1 VSFWD
6 RLRGR
11 PRADETKEET
21 DAADEAPAPERPE
34 LERLLRLGTAGG
46 PEPDEALSLFRA
58 LRATPD
64 EARGIDVVSEVAR
77 AGTAPEALVVAAA
90 AALADRGERD
100 RALALVTSGQA
111 PCTSAEA
118 RMLAADLH
126 ETRGELAEALALV
139 ERVLVRDLD
148 YPGARERHQRWRARL
163 GLDAGTEE
171 SAARGAG
178 DRAAVTIVSREPDA
192 PFLLLREVARGGA
205 GAVYEAQDRELGRR
219 VALKVY
225 HRAHHV
231 DRDRAQL
238 MHEARVAAAL
248 AGPSVVRVLDLD
260 PARGWLALEW
270 AALGSL
276 KQRLKD
282 GDRGSLLP
290 IRAWALPLAS
300 ALGRVHAS
308 GWVHHDVKPANVLFA
323 SPGHPLLADF
333 GTARRTGE
341 PSPPGSLGY
350 VSPERLAGRASDPR
364 DDVFGFGRVLE
375 DAIDGLGDAPDA
387 TLWRAIAA
395 GCTGPDSARPAD
407 GRAIVTRLRVELPP
421 DSERPA

>member
-11 PRADETKEET
+11 PRADETKDES

-34 LERLLRLGTAGG
+34 LERLLRLGAAGG
-46 PEPDEALSLFRA
+46 PDPDEALSLFRA

-64 EARGIDVVSEVAR
+64 EARAIDVVSDVAR
-77 AGTAPEALVVAAA
+77 AGPLPEPLVVAAA

-100 RALALVTSGQA
+100 RALALVTSGRA
-111 PCTSAEA
+111 PCTSVEA

-148 YPGARERHQRWRARL
+148 YPGARERHQRWRVRL
-163 GLDAGTEE
+163 GLDGGTEE

-238 MHEARVAAAL
+238 THEARVAAAL

-276 KQRLKD
+276 KQRLAE
-282 GDRGSLLP
+282 GDRASLLP

-333 GTARRTGE
+333 GTARRSGE

-375 DAIDGLGDAPDA
+375 DAIDGLDDPPDA
-387 TLWRAIAA
+387 TLWRLIAA

-407 GRAIVTRLRVELPP
+407 GRAIVTRLRVELPR